1 MSNQNQDQS
10 FPPGTVIGGS
20 YRILRLLGEGGMGA
34 IYEVE
39 HVHFTKRFALKLL
52 TKASVTETDWLR
64 FKQEAKALSKLPH
77 ENIVQVNDLGIDKGV
92 PFYVMELV
100 KGESLRR
107 KLKDRGK
114 LSMKESLTIFE
125 KLASTL
131 AYVHENG
138 IIHRDIKPDNIM
150 IISQTKQ
157 TDGGTK
163 HELGIKLVDF
173 GISKLSNPDTPGL
186 TRAGEVFGSPIYMSP
201 EQCIGQKVDGRSD
214 IYAMGCALFECL
226 TAKSPFLGKNAAET
240 ITKKLSDQPPL
251 LNDAAPDQNFPIELE
266 ELVDSMLAREPEQRP
281 ESAARVAA
289 KLRKIRKALLD
300 GPPESTARRPV
311 RTSQHQVPTQQNR
324 RRFDVEVTQTNLSSG
339 LGLKMAI
346 AAICLL
352 ALTLLI
358 VFVALLA
365 PPAPKKDESSRTH
378 AEEVNSFKMTK
389 EDETNSVVYRTHTEY
404 ATPPDWDFLGKAPF
418 LTKLKPNGEIVL
430 NFPTKGTIG
439 KYKFSIVGVRNSEK
453 LEATG
458 SQTLPKDTLVYFQP
472 RDDLFNRPYL
482 LRKLQD
488 GSITDLDCDKTEM
501 FNCDCLEEITHLKS
515 LKILHLNQTNIN
527 NQCLPK
533 LNSLKSLEKIELNI
547 SALDDDEIAKLKI
560 LPNLRYINIAGRK
573 SRSKTIA
580 ALASSK
586 QLRTLILDGCPLSD
600 QDLINISKI
609 KGLLRLDIGSVAPS
623 SQNLKALQKLPN
635 LQAIDIRDCTIPEET
650 FKIFKDFPSLQ
661 GIRSDLSGDQ
671 LNRMRQYLAPVEIDD
686 DKSKFRNRLFY

>member
-1 MSNQNQDQS
+1 LSNQNQDQS
-10 FPPGTVIGGS
+10 FAPGTVIGGS

-100 KGESLRR
+100 KGESLRK

-157 TDGGTK
+157 TEGGTK
-163 HELGIKLVDF
+163 QELGIKLVDF

-226 TAKSPFLGKNAAET
+226 TSKSPFLGKNAAET
-240 ITKKLSDQPPL
+240 ITKKLSDPPPL
-251 LNDAAPDQNFPIELE
+251 LSDVTPDQNFPLELE
-266 ELVDSMLAREPEQRP
+266 DLVDSMLAREPERRP

-300 GPPESTARRPV
+300 GPPQSTARRPV
-311 RTSQHQVPTQQNR
+311 RTSQHQQPNTQNR
-324 RRFDVEVTQTNLSSG
+324 PRFDAEVTQTNLNSG
-339 LGLKMAI
+339 LGLKVAI
-346 AAICLL
+346 AAIGLVV
-352 ALTLLI
+352 LTLLI

-365 PPAPKKDESSRTH
+365 PLSSKNDSARSH
-378 AEEVNSFKMTK
+378 VEE
-389 EDETNSVVYRTHTEY
+389 ENSVKLPEKEKRNLIIYGGHPEY
-404 ATPPDWDFLGKAPF
+404 ATPPDWNFLEKAPF
-418 LTKLKPNGEIVL
+418 LSRRKPSGEIIL
-430 NFPTKGTIG
+430 NFPGKSTIG
-439 KYKFSIVGVRNSEK
+439 KFRFTILGARTSEK
-453 LEATG
+453 LEARG
-458 SQTLPKDTLVYFQP
+458 SQTLPKDTWVFFQP

-482 LRKLQD
+482 LRKLED
-488 GSITDLDCDKTEM
+488 GSISDLDCESEM
-501 FNCDCLEEITHLKS
+501 FNCDCLDELTHLKS
-515 LKILHLNQTNIN
+515 LNSLHINHTNIN
-527 NQCLPK
+527 NQCLSK
-533 LNSLKSLEKIELNI
+533 LNSLKSLEKVELDI
-547 SALDDDEIAKLKI
+547 PTLEDDEIAKLKI
-560 LPNLRYINIAGRK
+560 LNNLRYINIAGSK

-580 ALASSK
+580 ALAGSK
-586 QLRTLILDGCPLSD
+586 KLRTLVLDGCPLTD
-600 QDLINISKI
+600 QDFLNISKI
-609 KGLLRLDIGSVAPS
+609 VSLERLDIAGSAPS
-623 SQNLKALQKLPN
+623 NQNLLALQKLSN
-635 LQAIDIRDCTIPEET
+635 LKGIDIRDCTIPEET
-650 FKIFKDFPSLQ
+650 FKLFKAFPSLQ
-661 GIRSDLSGDQ
+661 GIRSDLSGEA
-671 LNRMRQYLAPVEIDD
+671 LNNMRQYLAPVQIDD